1 MTGKFKIG
9 GGIVGLMFLAVGVI
23 KMLKGDDWVV
33 WFILGFLFG
42 GFSAFSG
49 KAKEPD
55 QS

>member
-1 MTGKFKIG
+1 MAGKAKVGGSIIG
-9 GGIVGLMFLAVGVI
+9 VLFLALGVI

-33 WFILGFLFG
+33 WIILGVLFG
-42 GFSAFSG
+42 GLGFFSG